1 MDRRA
6 LFFLIA
12 AVAAG
17 VLYPVAPAKLH
28 WVPAAVSAVYLVL
41 ALLAALDA
49 WGRRRSE

>member
-1 MDRRA
+1 MMSDE
-6 LFFLIA
+6 IA
-12 AVAAG
+12 ATTN
-17 VLYPVAPAKLH
+17 APAKLH